1 MSKKKQIEKQEQGK
15 RIYRKTLDGMPKL
28 RVDTPV
34 TYVVMEFQKSLRRAL
49 IDEGFLTM
57 IMINGEWTELKK

>member
-1 MSKKKQIEKQEQGK
+1 MSKKQQIEKQEQGE
-15 RIYRKTLDGMPKL
+15 RIYRKTLDGLPQLKA
-28 RVDTPV
+28 DSPV

-57 IMINGEWTELKK
+57 IKVDGKWTEL